1 LLISKQAA
9 TPCAGETLV
18 TKSDRIRDAE
28 RSRAAILDAA
38 ERLFAEHGYDATSLT
53 QVGAAAGVSRG
64 TPGYFFRSKS
74 ELYQAVLDRCFTE
87 VREAVRAGRARALA
101 SNESPETILAGAV
114 SDYFDFLT
122 ARPNFVRL
130 IEREALNGSRLPDGV
145 SHLSAGQE
153 ALAAISAELGLDDA
167 PSGEAAQLLLSIIAL
182 CWYPMIHARTVA
194 PAVGV
199 RLEEAGEIE
208 QRKRHVIGLV
218 LHGLRGST
226 ALSTTTTE
234 QTSHD

>member
-1 LLISKQAA
+1 LRERTLA
-9 TPCAGETLV
+9 TNPERV
-18 TKSDRIRDAE
+18 RNPE

-38 ERLFAEHGYDATSLT
+38 ERLFAELGYDATSLT

-64 TPGYFFRSKS
+64 TPGYFFRSKP
-74 ELYQAVLDRCFTE
+74 ELYQAVLDRSFAE

-101 SNESPETILAGAV
+101 SNQSPDTILAGAV
-114 SDYFDFLT
+114 SDYFDFLA

-130 IEREALNGSRLPDGV
+130 IEREALSGGRLPHGV

-167 PSGEAAQLLLSIIAL
+167 PSGDAAQLLLSIISL
-182 CWYPMIHARTVA
+182 CWFPLVHSRTVV

-199 RLEEAGEIE
+199 RLDDAGDLER
-208 QRKRHVIGLV
+208 RKRHVISLV
-218 LHGLRGST
+218 LHGLRGLT
-226 ALSTTTTE
+226 PTFTE
-234 QTSHD
+234 QLSHD